1 MIVVSVLAV
10 VSVLVIAAGLTGVL
24 RRSTG
29 DPSAT
34 ATPGQD
40 AEATAENAYSDRF
53 VVTYSEGTPAANAI
67 GSVEAYG
74 TNIID
79 SLPAGDKQALTAAA
93 GEISVEVESVTAH
106 SLGTVGVVLSERLTP
121 DQVEEF
127 ISALGAA
134 DGVEAVEPEV
144 HMTTLDDNVPNDEYF
159 SYQWD
164 MTSGSHG
171 INATNAWSQSTGEGV
186 TVAVIDTG
194 ILAAH
199 PDLEGR
205 LLPGYDFVSDSWIA
219 RDNDGR
225 DADPS
230 DEGDN
235 VEANA
240 CYQGS
245 EATNSSWHGTH
256 VAGIIAANAN
266 NRIGVAGV
274 APGAAIVPVRAMGRC
289 GGAGTDIIDSI
300 TWASGGHVNGVP
312 DNPNPARIINV
323 SLGGDGTCP
332 AYTQN
337 AIDAAVERG
346 SIIVAA
352 AGNSDQD
359 VSGVTPAGCKN
370 VITVGSTSSSGSRA
384 SYSNYGAGVSVSAP
398 GGDVASGGVL
408 SAVDTST
415 TTPEGSGYALMVGTS
430 QASPHVAGTV
440 ALLLAIDPSLTGDK
454 ATTLLQ
460 DTAAPVSD
468 CDRDGCGSGIV
479 DAAAATQR
487 AKQDKGDTGG
497 DAGAE
502 PAPEPEPSPE
512 PSDPIGRLLDSLR
525 GVRSPTTETT
535 E

>member
-1 MIVVSVLAV
+1 M
-10 VSVLVIAAGLTGVL
+10 
-24 RRSTG
+24 
-29 DPSAT
+29 
-34 ATPGQD
+34 
-40 AEATAENAYSDRF
+40 
-53 VVTYSEGTPAANAI
+53 
-67 GSVEAYG
+67 
-74 TNIID
+74 
-79 SLPAGDKQALTAAA
+79 
-93 GEISVEVESVTAH
+93 
-106 SLGTVGVVLSERLTP
+106 
-121 DQVEEF
+121 
-127 ISALGAA
+127 
-134 DGVEAVEPEV
+134 
-144 HMTTLDDNVPNDEYF
+144 
-159 SYQWD
+159 
-164 MTSGSHG
+164 
-171 INATNAWSQSTGEGV
+171 
-186 TVAVIDTG
+186 
-194 ILAAH
+194 
-199 PDLEGR
+199 
-205 LLPGYDFVSDSWIA
+205 
-219 RDNDGR
+219 
-225 DADPS
+225 
-230 DEGDN
+230 
-235 VEANA
+235 
-240 CYQGS
+240 
-245 EATNSSWHGTH
+245 
-256 VAGIIAANAN
+256 
-266 NRIGVAGV
+266 
-274 APGAAIVPVRAMGRC
+274 
-289 GGAGTDIIDSI
+289 
-300 TWASGGHVNGVP
+300 
-312 DNPNPARIINV
+312 

-487 AKQDKGDTGG
+487 AKQDKD

>member
-256 VAGIIAANAN
+256 VAGIIAA
-266 NRIGVAGV
+266 
-274 APGAAIVPVRAMGRC
+274 
-289 GGAGTDIIDSI
+289 
-300 TWASGGHVNGVP
+300 
-312 DNPNPARIINV
+312 V
-323 SLGGDGTCP
+323 SL
-332 AYTQN
+332 
-337 AIDAAVERG
+337 AIIYVGLARGPRSSPCAPWADAE
-346 SIIVAA
+346 
-352 AGNSDQD
+352 
-359 VSGVTPAGCKN
+359 
-370 VITVGSTSSSGSRA
+370 
-384 SYSNYGAGVSVSAP
+384 
-398 GGDVASGGVL
+398 
-408 SAVDTST
+408 
-415 TTPEGSGYALMVGTS
+415 
-430 QASPHVAGTV
+430 
-440 ALLLAIDPSLTGDK
+440 
-454 ATTLLQ
+454 
-460 DTAAPVSD
+460 
-468 CDRDGCGSGIV
+468 
-479 DAAAATQR
+479 
-487 AKQDKGDTGG
+487 
-497 DAGAE
+497 
-502 PAPEPEPSPE
+502 APEPTSSTPSP
-512 PSDPIGRLLDSLR
+512 GRREGTSTAFRTIPTPR
-525 GVRSPTTETT
+525 GSST
-535 E
+535 